1 MISSKRDPKKLALLI
16 SFPWGGGG
24 GFNALEQKAF
34 LSQFP
39 LVWEKPQQ
47 DWSSLIKVQC
57 ISLFS
62 GVSVV

>member
-24 GFNALEQKAF
+24 VNALEQKTF

-39 LVWEKPQQ
+39 LVWEKPHQ
-47 DWSSLIKVQC
+47 DWSSLIKVQS